1 MMTAMIVI
9 TDNTRWTG
17 IVDVSLALASVSS
30 FASFVY
36 SFVYSERNEG
46 ASRRAARLSPSRS
59 LSLPRSNDRSLSLFH
74 RLSPETDDV
83 EPPVSLSDARGVRS
97 DQNPL
102 SANRRDRAAW
112 PRSKSSTLET
122 EETSASE
129 TSETSASSVRVSASE
144 NVARAFGG
152 YEYSE

>member
-1 MMTAMIVI
+1 M
-9 TDNTRWTG
+9 NTYYFY
-17 IVDVSLALASVSS
+17 LYSS
-30 FASFVY
+30 PA
-36 SFVYSERNEG
+36 RNEG
-46 ASRRAARLSPSRS
+46 ASRPLAARLSPSRS

-74 RLSPETDDV
+74 RLSPETDNA

-129 TSETSASSVRVSASE
+129 ASAVRP
-144 NVARAFGG
+144 
-152 YEYSE
+152 

>member
-1 MMTAMIVI
+1 MTAMIVI

-74 RLSPETDDV
+74 RLSPETSKV

-122 EETSASE
+122 EASA
-129 TSETSASSVRVSASE
+129 SETSASSVRVSASE